1 MISRRND
8 ETPQLLDYL
17 NTSSISTSN
26 FNVSLPSKIII
37 HGFGSSC
44 KKIWP
49 REMRLSFLLVEDCN
63 VVCVDWEA
71 GAVDPN
77 YVRAAVNTRLVGK
90 QVSEKIMTLI
100 LILNYLTVCTI
111 QHSGSI
117 QTSNIF
123 IWNFANSLLCMNDAY
138 NSEKFGTSFTVK
150 KPHFHPFPG
159 LLVFTFDF
167 VCKWFPLMWIIL
179 WTYLCTTLCFWWG
192 AEERTDHQ
200 GCLLQSRSSAVGG
213 VKDEHKNFLD

>member
-90 QVSEKIMTLI
+90 QVSF
-100 LILNYLTVCTI
+100 C
-111 QHSGSI
+111 
-117 QTSNIF
+117 
-123 IWNFANSLLCMNDAY
+123 
-138 NSEKFGTSFTVK
+138 
-150 KPHFHPFPG
+150 
-159 LLVFTFDF
+159 
-167 VCKWFPLMWIIL
+167 
-179 WTYLCTTLCFWWG
+179 
-192 AEERTDHQ
+192 
-200 GCLLQSRSSAVGG
+200 
-213 VKDEHKNFLD
+213 